1 MCFCRSRPKG
11 KTYATA
17 SLLHSDKATLIDIK
31 NYKSEQKCWM
41 RPQITEVNKNAGG
54 AQSQELTVRRIEEI
68 YVSHQR
74 YQANQL
80 AEEGIKFLQR

>member
-1 MCFCRSRPKG
+1 
-11 KTYATA
+11 
-17 SLLHSDKATLIDIK
+17 
-31 NYKSEQKCWM
+31 M